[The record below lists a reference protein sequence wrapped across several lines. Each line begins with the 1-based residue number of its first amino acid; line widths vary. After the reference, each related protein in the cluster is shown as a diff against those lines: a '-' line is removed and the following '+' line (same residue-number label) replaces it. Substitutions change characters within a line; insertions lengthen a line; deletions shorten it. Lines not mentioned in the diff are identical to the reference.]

1 MPLRVS
7 FVPFV
12 HSFPYDFIVTLT
24 VKFHLKS
31 AKISYII
38 GQKGAVKIRKL
49 SVLLIVLLM
58 ASDIASAISF
68 NRIIYPIKTKDASGD
83 ILEQMQPPARIISID
98 PAVTEILFNLNL
110 KDKIVGITENCN
122 YPDDAKNITKVGK
135 DSVDI
140 NKVVAL
146 KPDLV
151 LVNYESQ
158 KNDMERMRRTMLPP
172 ASPEAQ
178 PAPIQVFAVDPHSLQ
193 DIYDSISVIG
203 TVTNKEHSAYSLLQ
217 KMKRRVDWVEA
228 RAKKE
233 KKIKALVLLKKRPLT
248 FAGQGS
254 YLYDLSE
261 KAGFD
266 NAAPRGGIYVKMK
279 RGDIEKADP
288 DIIITSLDVARDPK
302 NIYNDRNFR
311 RTSAGKNKKV
321 ICINEEMFSRPGPRV
336 TQVLEE
342 MATFAYGWGREIEQI
357 KE

>member
-1 MPLRVS
+1 MSLP
-7 FVPFV
+7 
-12 HSFPYDFIVTLT
+12 I
-24 VKFHLKS
+24 KFHLKS

-151 LVNYESQ
+151 FVNLEAQ

-357 KE
+357 KD